1 MLDYMTL
8 YDILASNCGSCPN
21 TTNHTS
27 VTCTDIP
34 TNGSTCTLAIQTVVC
49 IEDTDC
55 ITGNTSDSI
64 SVKVLNTRPSHD
76 HDTMEHVLNDSMLI
90 ASVIFLVASLATCIA
105 VSVTVIAYL
114 LISNRARIKSIFD
127 GFWQLNRSSST
138 TADKEATYDDVTG
151 SSPSVRLSV
160 ISTKHNVAYGQKLT
174 VTASTAA
181 TQNEPNEPM
190 SQV

>member
-1 MLDYMTL
+1 MLNYMIL

-34 TNGSTCTLAIQTVVC
+34 INGSTCTLAIQTVVC
-49 IEDTDC
+49 TEDTHC
-55 ITGNTSDSI
+55 IMGNTSDSI

-76 HDTMEHVLNDSMLI
+76 HDTMEHVSNVSMLI

-138 TADKEATYDDVTG
+138 TAHKEVTYYDDVID
-151 SSPSVRLSV
+151 SSSSVRLNV
-160 ISTKHNVAYGQKLT
+160 ISTKHNVAYGQKVT
-174 VTASTAA
+174 VSTA
-181 TQNEPNEPM
+181 TTNEPN
-190 SQV
+190 V